1 MNLSSIFIS
10 RPVTTTLLM
19 LGILVFGTL
28 AYQQLP
34 VADLPSVDFPTIR
47 VQAGLPG
54 ASPETMASSVALPL
68 EKQFASISGLTSINS
83 SSTQGSTDITLQF
96 DLSRNIDAAA
106 QDVQS
111 MIGRAS
117 RQLPPQ
123 MPSPPSYQKV
133 NPADQAIFL
142 IVLRSPTLPLSA
154 LDEIAQSTI
163 AQRISMVNGVAQ
175 VNVFGSQKFAVRVDV
190 DPRELAAR
198 SIGIDD
204 VASAIQNANSNL
216 PTGTIYGEKTFVV
229 QTNGQLM
236 RGSAYGPTIIA
247 YRAGNPVRLDE
258 VAHVYD
264 GVENDKVASWQNGER
279 CIYLAIQK
287 QPGVNVVQTVDAI
300 KALLPAMQAQ
310 LPASVKFDIRN
321 DRSLTIKES
330 VHDVKLTL
338 LITVVLVVLVIFLF
352 LRNLSATIIP
362 SLALPGSLVGTFTVM
377 YLLGY
382 SLDNLSLM
390 ALTLS
395 VGFVVDDAI
404 VMLENIVRHQEMGKP
419 AREAAYEGSKEIA
432 FTILSMTVSLVAVFI
447 PVLFMGGI
455 VGRLLHEFAIT
466 ITAAILVSGFVSISL
481 TPMLCSRFLKP
492 PHGGHGAVYN
502 AFERVFD
509 GWRRLYDVTLR
520 ATLRFRAV
528 TMLIS
533 FALLGATIYMF
544 TIVPKGFLPSED
556 QGRFNVNTEGAQ
568 GISFDD
574 MVRHQ
579 NQVVDIL
586 LKDKAINAASSN
598 VGPLGNNAAGG
609 GNTGRMF
616 VELKPRDQ
624 RTESVD
630 DVIARLRGPM
640 SQIPGL
646 RVFMIN
652 QPPINL
658 GGGGQQRAL
667 YQFTMQDTD
676 TDELYKW
683 APVIETKIRQMP
695 GFEDVNS
702 DLQLS
707 NPQVTVEMDRDKLS
721 TLGLTAT
728 QVENALYNAYGT
740 RQVSQIFAP
749 NNQYQVILRVDPKF
763 QGDPAAMS
771 ALYVRSNTDRLIP
784 LESVARLKTDVG
796 PFQVNHYGQ
805 LPAVTIGFNLR
816 PGFALGDAV
825 QQIQTTAAE
834 TLPATVSL
842 TFQGAAQAF
851 QDSLSGLGLVLLMAI
866 VVIYIVLG
874 VLYESFTHP
883 LTILSGLPAAGL
895 GALLTLMLFKAE
907 LNLYAFVGVIMLVGL
922 VKKNGIM
929 MVDFAV
935 EAQKLGKTPTEAI
948 HEACLVR
955 FRPIMMTTMAA
966 LVGTLPIAMGLG
978 AGAESRRPLGLAVV
992 GGLLVSQLLTLYI
1005 TPVYY
1010 TYIEGL
1016 RLRLANRRVPVSS
1029 SEGLS
1034 APGHAVPS
1042 DGAIALHS
1050 IESPTRSA

>member
-1 MNLSSIFIS
+1 MNLSSVFIT

-28 AYQQLP
+28 AYRELP

-47 VQAGLPG
+47 VQAALPG

-142 IVLRSPTLPLSA
+142 IVLRSATLSLSA

-190 DPRELAAR
+190 DPRQLAAR
-198 SIGIDD
+198 SIGIDE
-204 VASAIQNANSNL
+204 VAGAIQSANSNL

-236 RGSAYGPTIIA
+236 RGAAYGPTIIA

-300 KALLPAMQAQ
+300 KALLPAMQEQ

-338 LITVVLVVLVIFLF
+338 MITVMLVVLVIFLF

-362 SLALPGSLVGTFTVM
+362 SLALPGSLVGTFSVM
-377 YLLGY
+377 YVLGY

-404 VMLENIVRHQEMGKP
+404 VMLENIVRHMEMGKP
-419 AREAAYEGSKEIA
+419 PMQAAYDGSQEIG

-466 ITAAILVSGFVSISL
+466 IAAAILVSGFVSISL

-492 PHGGHGAVYN
+492 PHEHGAVYN

-509 GWRRLYDVTLR
+509 AWRSLYDITLR
-520 ATLRFRAV
+520 GTLRFRAV
-528 TMLIS
+528 TMVIS
-533 FALLGATIYMF
+533 FVLLGAAVYLF
-544 TIVPKGFLPSED
+544 GVVPKGFLPSED

-579 NQVVDIL
+579 DKVVDIL
-586 LKDKAINAASSN
+586 LKDKAITAASSN

-624 RTESVD
+624 RTETVD
-630 DVIARLRGPM
+630 EVIARLRGPM

-658 GGGGQQRAL
+658 GAGGGGQRAL

-683 APVIETKIRQMP
+683 APVLEARIRQMP

-702 DLQLS
+702 DLQLT
-707 NPQVTVEMDRDKLS
+707 NPQITVEMDRDKLS
-721 TLGLTAT
+721 TLGLTAS

-740 RQVSQIFAP
+740 RQVSQIYAP

-763 QGDPAAMS
+763 QGDPEAMS
-771 ALYVRSNTDRLIP
+771 LLYVRSTTGRLIP

-796 PFQVNHYGQ
+796 PFQVSHFGQ

-825 QQIQTTAAE
+825 QQIQDTAAN
-834 TLPATVSL
+834 TLPATVTL

-851 QDSLSGLGLVLLMAI
+851 QDSLRGLGLVLLMAI

-895 GALLTLMLFKAE
+895 GALLTLMLFNAE

-966 LVGTLPIAMGLG
+966 LVGTLPIALGWG

-992 GGLLVSQLLTLYI
+992 GGLVVSQLLTLYI

-1010 TYIEGL
+1010 TYIEGF
-1016 RLRLANRRVPVSS
+1016 RQRLANRKHATRPAPVHAHP
-1029 SEGLS
+1029 
-1034 APGHAVPS
+1034 APSPAE
-1042 DGAIALHS
+1042 GAIALQQSHLS
-1050 IESPTRSA
+1050 